1 MSFSARRYPLVL
13 WTIVPLLVS
22 APATAQDIAP
32 AEALFN
38 QGLAD
43 MDAGRYEAGCNALVE
58 SQRLDPRPGT
68 LFTLAFCESKR
79 GRVATAV
86 ARLDDFLALVERMP
100 PAQRAR
106 QAERAAA
113 AREERAR
120 LAPRVPELTLVLT
133 PNAPAGTVVTRDG
146 QALGQASLGVGLP
159 VDPGEHAVSTRAP
172 GGPAWERRIA
182 ISEGEKK
189 QVTLEVKDPP
199 RGREIAPPPPVSRG
213 GGEVSSG
220 RRAAVYVAGGVGV
233 TGVVLG
239 GVMGALTFGKRSVVA
254 EHCGA
259 GIGDSRE
266 EACDVTGFDATR
278 SARTTGLVSTIGFG
292 VGLVGLGAAA
302 VLYWTEPRQDDRV
315 IGVGRVG
322 RAARAAS
329 RWVGAGVI
337 AAGPGATVVGA
348 RGVW

>member
-22 APATAQDIAP
+22 APAAAQDIAP

-133 PNAPAGTVVTRDG
+133 PNAPTGTVVTRDG
-146 QALGQASLGVGLP
+146 RALGQASLGVGLP
-159 VDPGEHAVSTRAP
+159 VDPGEHVVSTRAP

-189 QVTLEVKDPP
+189 QLTLEVKEPP
-199 RGREIAPPPPVSRG
+199 RAREIAPPPASGG

-220 RRAAVYVAGGVGV
+220 RRAAVYVAGGVGAA
-233 TGVVLG
+233 GVVLG

-292 VGLVGLGAAA
+292 VGLAGLGAAA
-302 VLYWTEPRQDDRV
+302 VLYWTEPKQDGPV
-315 IGVGRVG
+315 VG
-322 RAARAAS
+322 AARAAP

>member
-1 MSFSARRYPLVL
+1 MPFSARRFPLVL
-13 WTIVPLLVS
+13 WAIVPLLVS
-22 APATAQDIAP
+22 APALAQDIAP
-32 AEALFN
+32 AEVLFN
-38 QGLAD
+38 RGLAD
-43 MDAGRYEAGCNALVE
+43 MDAGRYETGCEALAE

-86 ARLDDFLALVERMP
+86 TRLNDFLALLERMP
-100 PAQRAR
+100 PDQRAR

-120 LAPRVPELTLVLT
+120 LAPRVPELALVLP

-146 QALGQASLGVGLP
+146 QALGEASLGVGLP
-159 VDPGEHAVSTRAP
+159 VDPGEHVVSTRAP
-172 GGPAWERRIA
+172 GGPLWEQRVAIA
-182 ISEGEKK
+182 EGEKK
-189 QVTLEVKDPP
+189 QLTLEVKAPP
-199 RGREIAPPPPVSRG
+199 AVREVAPPPAASG
-213 GGEVSSG
+213 GSEVSSG

-233 TGVVLG
+233 AGVVLG
-239 GVMGALTFGKRSVVA
+239 GVMGALTFGKRSAVA

-266 EACDVTGFDATR
+266 EACDATGFDATR
-278 SARTTGLVSTIGFG
+278 SASTTGLVSTIGFG
-292 VGLVGLGAAA
+292 VGLAGLGAAA
-302 VLYWTEPRQDDRV
+302 VLYWTEPKQD
-315 IGVGRVG
+315 GRG
-322 RAARAAS
+322 GGAARAAP
-329 RWVGAGVI
+329 RWIGAGVI

>member
-1 MSFSARRYPLVL
+1 MPSSARRCPLLL
-13 WTIVPLLVS
+13 WTLVPLFVS
-22 APATAQDIAP
+22 APAAAQDIAP
-32 AEALFN
+32 AEVLFDR
-38 QGLAD
+38 GLAD
-43 MDAGRYEAGCNALVE
+43 MDAGRYETGCKALAE

-68 LFTLAFCESKR
+68 LFTLAFCESKW

-86 ARLDDFLALVERMP
+86 TRLNDFLSLVERMP
-100 PAQRAR
+100 PDQRGR

-120 LAPRVPELTLVLT
+120 LAPRVPELALVLP

-146 QALGQASLGVGLP
+146 QTLGEASLGVGLP
-159 VDPGEHAVSTRAP
+159 VDPGEHVVSTRAP
-172 GGPAWERRIA
+172 GGPVWERRVAIA
-182 ISEGEKK
+182 EGEK
-189 QVTLEVKDPP
+189 QQLTLEVKAPP
-199 RGREIAPPPPVSRG
+199 AVREVAPPPPASEG

-220 RRAAVYVAGGVGV
+220 RRAAVYVAGGVGAA
-233 TGVVLG
+233 GVVLG

-292 VGLVGLGAAA
+292 VGLAGLGAAA
-302 VLYWTEPRQDDRV
+302 VLYWTEPKQDGPV
-315 IGVGRVG
+315 VGAT
-322 RAARAAS
+322 RAAP